1 MSNQKIISPCVGIC
15 KIDDKSKLCIGC
27 LRSEDEISMWPQIN
41 NEKALEIINEI
52 VHRSISKR

>member
-1 MSNQKIISPCVGIC
+1 MISPCVGIC

>member
-1 MSNQKIISPCVGIC
+1 
-15 KIDDKSKLCIGC
+15 
-27 LRSEDEISMWPQIN
+27 MWPQIN